1 MNFLKKWAKKILKDE
16 LNDLKDELNELKGDL
31 KHYKEQA
38 AELQDRCDNLNE
50 AKLEAMKTIRE
61 RNEKL
66 KELKQEN
73 VILKKYY
80 HLYDEPTEEQ
90 EIEIRAKLKVRD
102 LQKEIDQYKLMLQQ
116 SRIYFPV
123 CTTLYSGGIPY
134 AHF

>member
-1 MNFLKKWAKKILKDE
+1 MNLLKNWAKKILKDE
-16 LNDLKDELNELKGDL
+16 FNELEGKVKYYMVRAD
-31 KHYKEQA
+31 
-38 AELQDRCDNLNE
+38 ELQDRCNDMHE

-90 EIEIRAKLKVRD
+90 EIEIRTKLRVLD
-102 LQKEIDQYKLMLQQ
+102 MQKEIDRYKSMLPPP
-116 SRIYFPV
+116 RIYFPELPVV
-123 CTTLYSGGIPY
+123 CNGANICINGGVAY
-134 AHF
+134 RY